1 MKTIAFP
8 IICTVILAIGSTC
21 GCAKIEIIGRPPAK
35 SLADSIRFS
44 PTDTTKQNATT
55 EEADT
60 TRYPISFDV
69 TVEDWET
76 VEDSITVE
84 I

>member
-8 IICTVILAIGSTC
+8 IICTVILAIGSTF
-21 GCAKIEIIGRPPAK
+21 GCARMEIIDRPPAK
-35 SLADSIRFS
+35 SLVDSIRV
-44 PTDTTKQNATT
+44 PKIDTTKQNTT
-55 EEADT
+55 PEEADT

-69 TVEDWET
+69 TVEDWESAG
-76 VEDSITVE
+76 DSIAVE